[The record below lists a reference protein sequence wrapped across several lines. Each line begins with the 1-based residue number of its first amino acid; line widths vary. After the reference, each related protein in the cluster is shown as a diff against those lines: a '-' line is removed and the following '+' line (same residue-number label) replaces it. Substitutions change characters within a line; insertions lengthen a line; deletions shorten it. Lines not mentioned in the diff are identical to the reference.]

1 MRPLARLVGWLP
13 PAGATLIAFFF
24 GLLAAG
30 LLARQWYAWG
40 FLGWFLNRLFDGLDG
55 SLAREQDAASDFGG
69 YLDIVLDFA
78 VYAAIP
84 LGLALGQPAAA
95 NFVALALLLAS
106 FYVNA
111 ASWIYLAAL
120 LEKRQQG
127 AVAQGQLTAV
137 TMPAGIIGGGETILF
152 YTAFIF
158 WPGHLALLFGVMA
171 ALVLATVGQR
181 LIWARRRL

>member
-1 MRPLARLVGWLP
+1 MGDA
-13 PAGATLIAFFF
+13 PAGAVGGVAAPGRGDADRLFF

-127 AVAQGQLTAV
+127 Q
-137 TMPAGIIGGGETILF
+137 
-152 YTAFIF
+152 
-158 WPGHLALLFGVMA
+158 W
-171 ALVLATVGQR
+171 
-181 LIWARRRL
+181 RRGR